1 MTKGQALILLL
12 AYSLRHHLSKDA
24 LQDLL
29 NLLNLLY
36 GNIVPATKYSFFK
49 HFTCYKECVAIHHY
63 CEYCFEYIGKPNQCL
78 GITCCPECHKPFSPD
93 VKGGHF
99 FLTFPI
105 AEQIRQKFEVEDL
118 AGKLVDRGE
127 IEEDGTLRDVMWGQE
142 YKQLTEDA
150 ALGVNDISLQLNCD
164 GAAVFKSSG

>member
-1 MTKGQALILLL
+1 M
-12 AYSLRHHLSKDA
+12 
-24 LQDLL
+24 
-29 NLLNLLY
+29 
-36 GNIVPATKYSFFK
+36 
-49 HFTCYKECVAIHHY
+49 
-63 CEYCFEYIGKPNQCL
+63 
-78 GITCCPECHKPFSPD
+78 
-93 VKGGHF
+93 KGGHF

-150 ALGVNDISLQLNCD
+150 ALGVNDISLQCNCD